1 MTPPADHRSGA
12 WDIVPD
18 ALLVVDRGG
27 TIIDANDEAIQLFG
41 SHQLVGRSVE
51 EFVPDEHAEWH
62 PARRGE
68 YHETPRRRSMG
79 AGVKLSLKRADG
91 TIVPAHI
98 ALSPLPGDCVLA
110 AVRDVS
116 ETVAAESRLI
126 DATRRRILA
135 EDHER
140 IARDLHDRI
149 IQSLFALGMNLQAGL
164 PSADPTQ
171 DERVSD
177 AVDTLDDIIRS
188 IRDVIF
194 DVRRNQPDD
203 DSLLSHVV
211 EIAAGLIP
219 SLGFEPT
226 IEVRGAVDGLNDEV
240 EEHLLAVVRESLANV
255 ARHAQAASA
264 TVEVIGDEGRV
275 IVRITDDGTGLPSDI
290 TRHSGHANMAAR
302 ARIAGGSFRVATR
315 PSGGTVVEWE
325 APATPRTDD

>member
-1 MTPPADHRSGA
+1 MTTPSDHRSGA
-12 WDIVPD
+12 WDLVPD

-27 TIIDANDEAIQLFG
+27 TIIDANDEANHLFA
-41 SHQLVGRSVE
+41 SRRLIGRPIE
-51 EFVPDEHAEWH
+51 DFVPDEHTEWH
-62 PARRGE
+62 PARRAE
-68 YHETPRRRSMG
+68 YHEAPRRRSMG

-91 TIVPAHI
+91 VIVPAHI

-116 ETVAAESRLI
+116 ESVAAESRLV

-164 PSADPTQ
+164 PSTDPAQ
-171 DERVSD
+171 DQRVSD

-203 DSLLSHVV
+203 DSVLSHVV
-211 EIAAGLIP
+211 EIAARFIP
-219 SLGFEPT
+219 SLGFEPL
-226 IEVRGAVDGLNDEV
+226 IEVRGMVDGLSDDV

-255 ARHAQAASA
+255 ARHAEATTAS
-264 TVEVIGDEGRV
+264 VEVIGDQGRV
-275 IVRITDDGTGLPSDI
+275 IARVSDDGKGLPEDV
-290 TRHSGHANMAAR
+290 TRQSGHANMAAR

-325 APATPRTDD
+325 APAVLNADD